1 MWQRRLLMLSL
12 LVRKRPLLLVEV
24 LLALLCRVG
33 LHAVISFVL
42 SVRHPWQLGSC
53 RAVVCAFVANGW
65 ESALPPC
72 KQQKLRSLA
81 CRQGLCVCCVYVIH
95 LWA

>member
-24 LLALLCRVG
+24 LLVLLCRVG

-42 SVRHPWQLGSC
+42 CVRLPWQLGSC
-53 RAVVCAFVANGW
+53 RAVVCAFVAMGGSQPFPLVSN
-65 ESALPPC
+65 
-72 KQQKLRSLA
+72 RN
-81 CRQGLCVCCVYVIH
+81 
-95 LWA
+95 